1 MGAALRGGDGS
12 SDRSVRLP
20 VEVAISDNGPGI
32 AAHIENELFSPFVTT
47 KRDGQGLG
55 LAIVRKYLAHMK
67 GRISVERDVEAERT
81 IFRIFLPVATKERA

>member
-1 MGAALRGGDGS
+1 M
-12 SDRSVRLP
+12 RLP

-55 LAIVRKYLAHMK
+55 LAIVRKYLAHMN
-67 GRISVERDVEAERT
+67 GRISVERDTKAQRT
-81 IFRIFLPVATKERA
+81 IFRIFLPVAERERA